1 MTGFATSVVANRAC
15 QPIEMEGTVNNQEVV
30 RLTTCSEKE
39 FAYWGVTD
47 FAYIRRITV
56 DGRPAMAVHA
66 ANGTQLAVL
75 ETLAAAQVAVL
86 QNEMEPLSV
95 H

>member
-1 MTGFATSVVANRAC
+1 M
-15 QPIEMEGTVNNQEVV
+15 IDQEVV
-30 RLTTCSEKE
+30 RLKNCSVNE
-39 FAYWGVTD
+39 FAYWGLKD
-47 FAYIRRITV
+47 FAYIRRVLI
-56 DGRPAMAVHA
+56 DGQPAIAVHA

-86 QNEMEPLSV
+86 RNDMEPLSV